1 MLFEEQL
8 SRKPD
13 QYPWTKEF
21 IDTIWKGFWTP
32 DEFNFRSDYSQ
43 FKTDLTEQEQ
53 QVIVRT
59 LSAIGQI
66 GRASCRERV

>member
-21 IDTIWKGFWTP
+21 IDTIWKGFWAP

-43 FKTDLTEQEQ
+43 FKTDLT
-53 QVIVRT
+53 
-59 LSAIGQI
+59 
-66 GRASCRERV
+66 

>member
-43 FKTDLTEQEQ
+43 FKTDLTEQEP
-53 QVIVRT
+53 T
-59 LSAIGQI
+59 T
-66 GRASCRERV
+66 